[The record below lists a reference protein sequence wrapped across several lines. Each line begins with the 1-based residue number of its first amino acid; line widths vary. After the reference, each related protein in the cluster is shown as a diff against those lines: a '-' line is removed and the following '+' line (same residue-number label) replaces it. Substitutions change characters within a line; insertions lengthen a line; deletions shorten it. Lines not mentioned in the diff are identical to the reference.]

1 MHPPGDGDV
10 SQPHTS
16 VISDS
21 SHSAFFN
28 HLINAPAPIISTT
41 IIPSSADAPT
51 PEVSDGPMSTSEVS
65 PKEKATNAPSA
76 PGSIGPLHAG
86 LLSLPTLQE
95 QQQHQRLV
103 PPLPGPPLSS
113 FPLSLHLPLPVAP
126 AVTGSSSGAGA
137 GAVAG
142 IDRFL
147 SPSVAQPALPPPL
160 DVALAVSVATAPVTS
175 SSQANSS
182 SALVGSGASIGVD
195 GAHLP
200 YHIYF
205 GPSPVGSGPE
215 DTIPNA
221 SATSATA
228 GSAIGGG
235 GSGLGTG
242 LGAGSALPSIAST
255 VAAAAVLS
263 SADHFRL
270 VHAETTAAAPS
281 AEFGETLETSV
292 PTPAAM
298 DMVSSSSS
306 FCRLGGHQQEQHR
319 QQQRQQQRQPE
330 QEDPGVERPE
340 TPPPVSEV
348 EMKGNAPWTAE
359 EDERLRQAARRHS
372 LKHWKKIAR
381 FVGGEEERQ
390 WTGREGGV

>member
-1 MHPPGDGDV
+1 M
-10 SQPHTS
+10 
-16 VISDS
+16 
-21 SHSAFFN
+21 
-28 HLINAPAPIISTT
+28 
-41 IIPSSADAPT
+41 DAPT
-51 PEVSDGPMSTSEVS
+51 HDSSAGPTSTSEVS
-65 PKEKATNAPSA
+65 PKDKGISSPSA
-76 PGSIGPLHAG
+76 PGSIGPLQAG

-95 QQQHQRLV
+95 QQQHQRQV
-103 PPLPGPPLSS
+103 PPLSS

-137 GAVAG
+137 G

-147 SPSVAQPALPPPL
+147 SPSVAHTALPPPI
-160 DVALAVSVATAPVTS
+160 DGALAVSVAAAPVSS

-182 SALVGSGASIGVD
+182 SALVGAGASIGVD

-205 GPSPVGSGPE
+205 GAPPVGSGLE
-215 DTIPNA
+215 DTVPSP
-221 SATSATA
+221 SATPATA
-228 GSAIGGG
+228 GCPIG
-235 GSGLGTG
+235 GSGLGAG
-242 LGAGSALPSIAST
+242 FGAGSALPSIAST
-255 VAAAAVLS
+255 VAAAAGFS

-270 VHAETTAAAPS
+270 VHAETTVAASS
-281 AEFGETLETSV
+281 AEFDEPLEASV

-298 DMVSSSSS
+298 DLVSSPSS
-306 FCRLGGHQQEQHR
+306 FCRLEGHQQEQHR
-319 QQQRQQQRQPE
+319 QQQPQQQQRQPE
-330 QEDPGVERPE
+330 QEDPEVERPE

-381 FVGGEEERQ
+381 FVGGEEE
-390 WTGREGGV
+390 